1 MYKSLLCT
9 CSTLFRVHFFA
20 VVLHDLQCE
29 TSWLHVLWRKYRTC
43 FCSFF
48 FYCLPFSPWWPL
60 AFLIFPSAAKKFSC
74 CSSNKKTSLCIL
86 SLALA
91 VYRSF
96 SRWASLACRLLSLF
110 LCLSLYCKFV
120 DMTSNLS
127 QEPIT
132 RGRVTP
138 ILGLRHGVFTDQ
150 FIFRHILGHFF
161 SRK

>member
-1 MYKSLLCT
+1 MQHTFQSTFLCR
-9 CSTLFRVHFFA
+9 CFA
-20 VVLHDLQCE
+20 RPTMWNFLV
-29 TSWLHVLWRKYRTC
+29 TC
-43 FCSFF
+43 FMEEISYVFLFISFLLPPIFTLVAASISHFPKRRYKIFMLF
-48 FYCLPFSPWWPL
+48 FQQKNFPL
-60 AFLIFPSAAKKFSC
+60 YFISRSSC
-74 CSSNKKTSLCIL
+74 L
-86 SLALA
+86 SLFFSL
-91 VYRSF
+91 SF
-96 SRWASLACRLLSLF
+96 ASLACRLLSLF

>member
-48 FYCLPFSPWWPL
+48 WLP
-60 AFLIFPSAAKKFSC
+60 LIFTLVAASISYFPKRRYEIFMLFFQQKNFPF
-74 CSSNKKTSLCIL
+74 IL

-91 VYRSF
+91 VYRFF

-127 QEPIT
+127 QKPIT

>member
-1 MYKSLLCT
+1 MQHTFQSTFLCR
-9 CSTLFRVHFFA
+9 CFA
-20 VVLHDLQCE
+20 RPTMWNFLV
-29 TSWLHVLWRKYRTC
+29 TC
-43 FCSFF
+43 FMEEISYVFLFIFF
-48 FYCLPFSPWWPL
+48 GCLSFSPRWPL
-60 AFLIFPSAAKKFSC
+60 AFLIFPSAVTKFSC
-74 CSSNKKTSLCIL
+74 CSSNKKISLCIL

-91 VYRSF
+91 VYCSF